1 MKKTEVDPTFN
12 LPYEE
17 NEIRLKGIIY
27 FWIGLLALIV
37 VTFGL
42 MWALINVLRDYNQ
55 QSQEPAGPLAMTE
68 KERLPPEPRLQ
79 MAPGFGIDTDKGR
92 QNLELTYPQ
101 SEYRIFREEWTRLWE
116 DGQKDPQTG
125 AVSVLPIEQAKEK
138 VLASNPK
145 VAPNADPDMLM
156 KSRMYFSGE
165 SSGRVANEKVRH

>member
-27 FWIGLLALIV
+27 FWVGLLALIL
-37 VTFGL
+37 VTFSL
-42 MWALINVLRDYNQ
+42 MWALISVLRQYNHEN
-55 QSQEPAGPLAMTE
+55 QEPAGPLAMSE

-92 QNLELTYPQ
+92 VNLELTYPQ
-101 SEYRIFREEWTRLWE
+101 SEYRTFRDEWTRLWE
-116 DGQKDPQTG
+116 DGEKDAQTG

-156 KSRMYFSGE
+156 KSRMYITDE
-165 SSGRVANEKVRH
+165 SSGRIAGEK

>member
-27 FWIGLLALIV
+27 FWAGLLALIV

-42 MWALINVLRDYNQ
+42 MWVLISVLKDYNHEN
-55 QSQEPAGPLAMTE
+55 QEPAGPLAMSE

-92 QNLELTYPQ
+92 QNLELTYPA
-101 SEYRIFREEWTRLWE
+101 SEFRAFHEEWLRLWE
-116 DGQKDPQTG
+116 LGEKDPKTG

-145 VAPNADPDMLM
+145 VAANVDPDFLM
-156 KSRMYFSGE
+156 KSRMYYTDE
-165 SSGRVANEKVRH
+165 SSGRMAGEKRR

>member
-12 LPYEE
+12 LAYEE
-17 NEIRLKGIIY
+17 NTVGLKGIIY

-55 QSQEPAGPLAMTE
+55 ENQEPSGPLAMSE

-79 MAPGFGIDTDKGR
+79 LAPGFGIDTDRGR
-92 QNLELTYPQ
+92 VNLELTYPQ
-101 SEYRIFREEWTRLWE
+101 SEYRAFREEWTRLWE
-116 DGQKDPQTG
+116 DGQKDEQTG

-156 KSRMYFSGE
+156 KSRMYITDE
-165 SSGRVANEKVRH
+165 SSGRVAGEKRR

>member
-1 MKKTEVDPTFN
+1 MKKTEIDPTFN

-17 NEIRLKGIIY
+17 NEVRLKGIIY
-27 FWIGLLALIV
+27 FGIGLVALIV

-42 MWALINVLRDYNQ
+42 MWALLSVLKDYNKEN
-55 QSQEPAGPLAMTE
+55 QEPVGPLAMSE

-79 MAPGFGIDTDKGR
+79 EAPGFGIDTDKGR
-92 QNLELTYPQ
+92 VNLELSYPA
-101 SEYRIFREEWTRLWE
+101 SEYKEFRAEWTRIWE
-116 DGQKDPQTG
+116 DGQKDAKTG

-156 KSRMYFSGE
+156 KSRMYVSQA
-165 SSGRVANEKVRH
+165 SSGRVASEKRR

>member
-1 MKKTEVDPTFN
+1 MKKTEIDPTFN

-27 FWIGLLALIV
+27 FWIGLVMLIV

-42 MWALINVLRDYNQ
+42 MWALINVLRDYNKEN
-55 QSQEPAGPLAMTE
+55 QEPTSPLAMSE

-92 QNLELTYPQ
+92 VNLELSYPQ
-101 SEYRIFREEWTRLWE
+101 SEFRAFRSEWTRLWE

-125 AVSVLPIEQAKEK
+125 AVSVLPIEEAKAK
-138 VLASNPK
+138 LLASSPK

-156 KSRMYFSGE
+156 RSRMYYTDE
-165 SSGRVANEKVRH
+165 SSGRVAGEKRR

>member
-27 FWIGLLALIV
+27 FWAGLLALIV

-42 MWALINVLRDYNQ
+42 MWALINVLRDYNKE
-55 QSQEPAGPLAMTE
+55 SQEPAGPLAMSE

-92 QNLELTYPQ
+92 VNLELTYSQ
-101 SEYRIFREEWTRLWE
+101 SEYRTFREEWTRIWE
-116 DGQKDPQTG
+116 KGEKDPQTG

-145 VAPNADPDMLM
+145 VALNVDPDMLS
-156 KSRMYFSGE
+156 KSRMYVTDE
-165 SSGRVANEKVRH
+165 SSGRVAGEKRR

>member
-27 FWIGLLALIV
+27 FWIGLVALIV

-42 MWALINVLRDYNQ
+42 MWALINVLREYNHDN
-55 QSQEPAGPLAMTE
+55 QEQRGPLAMSE

-79 MAPGFGIDTDKGR
+79 MAPGFGIDTDRGR
-92 QNLELTYPQ
+92 INLELSYPQ
-101 SEYRIFREEWTRLWE
+101 SEYRTFRDEWTRLWE
-116 DGQKDPQTG
+116 NGQKDPQTG

-145 VAPNADPDMLM
+145 VAPNADPDMLE
-156 KSRMYFSGE
+156 KSRMYVSQQ
-165 SSGRVANEKVRH
+165 SSGRVASEKRR